1 MAFPPNIWNQLKN
14 LTKDDIID
22 ALKRDGYTKDPASND
37 ATITY
42 IKPVENPK
50 PYTFKNKRIVIHYHK
65 NQVLGP
71 KLLKGI
77 LRDLEWTEEDLRR
90 VGLIG

>member
-22 ALKRDGYTKDPASND
+22 ALKRDGYTKDPSSKD

-42 IKPVENPK
+42 IKPLPNPE
-50 PYTFKNKRIVIHYHK
+50 PNGCKNKRIVIHYHNK
-65 NQVLGP
+65 QVCGP
-71 KLLKGI
+71 KLLAH
-77 LRDLEWTEEDLRR
+77 LFADADWSTDDLKRLK
-90 VGLIG
+90 LIK